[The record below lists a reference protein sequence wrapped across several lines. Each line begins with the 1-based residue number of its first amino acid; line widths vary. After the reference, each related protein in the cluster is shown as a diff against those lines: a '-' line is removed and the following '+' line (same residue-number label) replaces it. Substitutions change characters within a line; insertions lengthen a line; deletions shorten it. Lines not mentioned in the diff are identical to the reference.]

1 MKLMLNRGVILIL
14 MLALTGFIINRI
26 MAPEPVV
33 ERERDAQI
41 NRKAFVKPVK
51 NQALIATVDAYGQVQ
66 ATETVPVMIAAS
78 GPITDA
84 SVNFQPGYR
93 FKTGDLLLKL
103 DDTELVLQIKA
114 AKSEFM
120 TQLIGLIAEFSLD
133 YPDRVPVWQAYLKT
147 VSLDAPL
154 PDLPDNRDTLTDYR
168 LASLGIF
175 TQYFTIKQQED
186 ILGDFAVYAPFDGIV
201 KTSSIR
207 PGSFVSAGQVVG
219 SIIDP
224 TQVHVDSII
233 NLEDSDYIQ
242 VNTPVQVQD
251 IQNASIRWPGV
262 IQSINASVSE
272 ATQGVPVRIRIQAN
286 QYGLPQDGRYI
297 RVHVPTQPI
306 PDVTRVNRSLLDN
319 NRVYGVED
327 GKLVYYPVTV
337 ILSEAETVLV
347 RGLAPGSVILTQPVP
362 GAYVGLD
369 VDPV

>member
-1 MKLMLNRGVILIL
+1 M
-14 MLALTGFIINRI
+14 
-26 MAPEPVV
+26 
-33 ERERDAQI
+33 
-41 NRKAFVKPVK
+41 
-51 NQALIATVDAYGQVQ
+51 
-66 ATETVPVMIAAS
+66 
-78 GPITDA
+78 
-84 SVNFQPGYR
+84 
-93 FKTGDLLLKL
+93 
-103 DDTELVLQIKA
+103 
-114 AKSEFM
+114 
-120 TQLIGLIAEFSLD
+120 
-133 YPDRVPVWQAYLKT
+133 
-147 VSLDAPL
+147 
-154 PDLPDNRDTLTDYR
+154 
-168 LASLGIF
+168 
-175 TQYFTIKQQED
+175 
-186 ILGDFAVYAPFDGIV
+186 
-201 KTSSIR
+201 
-207 PGSFVSAGQVVG
+207 G